1 MNKKLNKVNNLMG
14 CNTFEELEQEF
25 ENYIYY
31 ADGCEQSVLDNID
44 VEDEK
49 YIKLYLFDGW
59 VIALWN

>member
-1 MNKKLNKVNNLMG
+1 MKKLNKVNNLMG

-31 ADGCEQSVLDNID
+31 ADGCMQSVINNID